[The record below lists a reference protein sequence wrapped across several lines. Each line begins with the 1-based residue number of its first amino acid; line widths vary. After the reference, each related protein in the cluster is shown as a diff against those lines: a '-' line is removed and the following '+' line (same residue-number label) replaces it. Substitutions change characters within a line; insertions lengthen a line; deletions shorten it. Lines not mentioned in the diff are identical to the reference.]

1 MSAFVSHHNQRVWA
15 GRISAFEVSRDKQL
29 FAAEATILREI
40 GTEFAG
46 GAILDIGVGAGRST
60 RQLLE
65 ISKDYVGIDYSEA
78 MVHAAKAA
86 RPGVDFR
93 YDDARD
99 LSAFE
104 DGQFDLVWFSF
115 NGIDYVSHEDR
126 LKILSEV
133 RRVLKPTGAFCFSA
147 HNRDHPVREA
157 HDLSHIVFSL
167 NPITLLK
174 GVVTYPLGLIH
185 SSYMKKHEVISDDF
199 AILNDEAFYY
209 RHLTYYISEEKQ
221 TIQLGNAGFCNVRSY
236 GMNGKTTA
244 AGARHADS
252 FMIYYLARSLEAC
265 DLKKTCQA
273 QGDHIVI
280 ADAGGEVVVGDI
292 NKKAPL

>member
-46 GAILDIGVGAGRST
+46 SAILDIGVGAGRST
-60 RQLLE
+60 RQLLK

-78 MVHAAKAA
+78 MVRAAQAA
-86 RPGVDFR
+86 RPDVDFR
-93 YDDARD
+93 HEDARD

-115 NGIDYVSHEDR
+115 NGIDYVSHEER

-147 HNRDHPVREA
+147 HNRDHPVRA
-157 HDLSHIVFSL
+157 ARDISHVRLSL

-174 GVVTYPLGLIH
+174 GVVSYPLGIIN
-185 SSYMKKHEVISDDF
+185 SSYMKKHEVIADDY

-209 RHLTYYISEEKQ
+209 RHLTYYISDEKQ
-221 TIQLGNAGFCNVRSY
+221 TIQLGDSGFSSVRSF
-236 GMNGKTTA
+236 GMNGKTAA
-244 AGARHADS
+244 AGAGHADS
-252 FMIYYLARSLEAC
+252 FMIYYLARPLE
-265 DLKKTCQA
+265 TCGLEEARQA
-273 QGDHIVI
+273 QGDHIVV
-280 ADAGGEVVVGDI
+280 ADAGGEAVVGDVH
-292 NKKAPL
+292 KEPPL